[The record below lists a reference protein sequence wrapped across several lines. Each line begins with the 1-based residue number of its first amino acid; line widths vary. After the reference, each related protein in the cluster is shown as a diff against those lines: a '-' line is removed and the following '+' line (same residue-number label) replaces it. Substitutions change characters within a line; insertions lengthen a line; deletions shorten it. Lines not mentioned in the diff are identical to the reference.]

1 MRVTFVLPGYSG
13 GPIGGFRVVYEY
25 ASGLAR
31 RGHEVTVLHP
41 RQIDAPT
48 SARGHA
54 PSVAWLL
61 RHRPRASVVWAQPD
75 PRVRLLRIPWLTPR
89 FIPSD
94 DVVVATA
101 WQTAEVVARSAAGAG
116 VHLVYDYEFYRSGDA
131 AMRSRIGRSLR
142 SGLQLIATSQAVT
155 EMLIECGV
163 RPATTVT
170 AAIDHRVFRPT
181 VPPADRAA
189 TVIGFPARRELHKGL
204 ADALTAFDAVRRQHG
219 QHLRFNAFG
228 RPGLA
233 VPEWV
238 ELYSGLDDGQLSDYY
253 NALAMF
259 VVPSHY
265 EGWGLPGLEAMGCG
279 TPLITTANGGAAD
292 YARSDRTALVVPPGD
307 PTAIAEAVSRMLTDE
322 PLRRRLAEAGIAEA
336 ARHRWEAS
344 IDSLESFLV
353 SIRSSGDRVGVGSA
367 ATGYGT
373 GL

>member
-13 GPIGGFRVVYEY
+13 GPIGGFRVAYEY
-25 ASGLAR
+25 ASGLVR

-41 RQIDAPT
+41 CQIDAPT
-48 SARGHA
+48 SARGYA
-54 PSVAWLL
+54 RTIAWLL
-61 RHRPRASVVWAQPD
+61 RYRLRTTVAWAQPD
-75 PRVRLLRIPWLTPR
+75 PRVRLLSIPWLTPR

-101 WQTAEVVARSAAGAG
+101 WQTAEVVARSAAGSG

-163 RPATTVT
+163 RPAATVT

-181 VPPADRAA
+181 VPPAERTA

-219 QHLRFNAFG
+219 EHLRFNAYG
-228 RPGLA
+228 HTGLA
-233 VPEWV
+233 VPDWV
-238 ELYSGLDDGQLSDYY
+238 DLYSDLDDLQLSDYY
-253 NALAMF
+253 NTLAMF

-292 YARSDRTALVVPPGD
+292 YARSDQNALVVPPGD
-307 PTAIAEAVSRMLTDE
+307 PTAIAEAVSRMLTDA

-336 ARHRWEAS
+336 ARHRWDAS
-344 IDSLESFLV
+344 IDSLESFLI
-353 SIRSSGDRVGVGSA
+353 SIRSSGHRVGMGGP